1 MRTEVPQGRDLRRV
15 LNGRETGTA
24 IAGGRTRV
32 EASIAGLAGSFSFM
46 GMEIPPLGDED
57 LCARVRKWRSCS
69 CSQLFFVYCR
79 RQIIF
84 VLSCRW
90 GGEKWDERAHIPL
103 GSGKGKTFSRRSYFP
118 EFSHSSSPKFF
129 YDYFILFY
137 EFHFW
142 TDWLTVDTPVPIHT
156 D

>member
-57 LCARVRKWRSCS
+57 LCARVRK
-69 CSQLFFVYCR
+69 
-79 RQIIF
+79 
-84 VLSCRW
+84 
-90 GGEKWDERAHIPL
+90 
-103 GSGKGKTFSRRSYFP
+103 
-118 EFSHSSSPKFF
+118 
-129 YDYFILFY
+129 
-137 EFHFW
+137 
-142 TDWLTVDTPVPIHT
+142 
-156 D
+156 